1 MHHSLTDKSH
11 DRLIATLTAFL
22 FLTSGGMVVGQ
33 TDISQDQPIEVNSGR
48 SSLDEDVINA
58 PARVN
63 PLTAP
68 DTSLAFAETDD
79 GHSIQGVMMKDG
91 PVDYANN
98 LKRAFGDFGIP
109 YTTARVQEG
118 NRSTEASDANR
129 LSTTYPYRAVG
140 TLTYTDGGVSFFCSA
155 SVIARSIILT
165 AAHCVQDLGDGDN
178 FFTDFR
184 FRPGHYGASEAT
196 AEQISPYGTWSAF
209 LVARAESWGDGTDVG
224 DGSARENDLAL
235 LAMQQLDGRF
245 IGDVV
250 GWFNY
255 SWNNYSFVSSPK
267 TGDLLTAAVTTLGYP
282 GLLDLGRIMQ
292 RVDGPTYT
300 TTINDAPQ
308 LWQGSNFTGGAS
320 GGPWVVNFAGRNAEL
335 SGDAANGNAPI
346 MTIVGVTS
354 WGAPDPNV
362 PKDNYSSQ
370 FGQNSRYPE
379 GDYGGYGAGNIGSLM
394 NSLCTF
400 DGAPEGGT
408 LESQGYCF

>member
-1 MHHSLTDKSH
+1 
-11 DRLIATLTAFL
+11 
-22 FLTSGGMVVGQ
+22 
-33 TDISQDQPIEVNSGR
+33 
-48 SSLDEDVINA
+48 
-58 PARVN
+58 
-63 PLTAP
+63 
-68 DTSLAFAETDD
+68 
-79 GHSIQGVMMKDG
+79 
-91 PVDYANN
+91 
-98 LKRAFGDFGIP
+98 
-109 YTTARVQEG
+109 
-118 NRSTEASDANR
+118 
-129 LSTTYPYRAVG
+129 
-140 TLTYTDGGVSFFCSA
+140 
-155 SVIARSIILT
+155 
-165 AAHCVQDLGDGDN
+165 
-178 FFTDFR
+178 
-184 FRPGHYGASEAT
+184 
-196 AEQISPYGTWSAF
+196 
-209 LVARAESWGDGTDVG
+209 
-224 DGSARENDLAL
+224 
-235 LAMQQLDGRF
+235 MQQLDGRF

-267 TGDLLTAAVTTLGYP
+267 TGDLLTSAVTTLGYP
-282 GLLDLGRIMQ
+282 SLLDLGRIMQ

-335 SGDAANGNAPI
+335 SGGAANGNAPI

-354 WGAPDPNV
+354 WGSPNPNV

>member
-1 MHHSLTDKSH
+1 MSVQN
-11 DRLIATLTAFL
+11 RLIATSAVFL
-22 FLTSGGMVVGQ
+22 FLTSGGMVDGQ
-33 TDISQDQPIEVNSGR
+33 TDTSSDRPSEVISGR
-48 SSLDEDVINA
+48 LSSDGDVMRA
-58 PARVN
+58 RARVN

-68 DTSLAFAETDD
+68 DTSQAFAETDD
-79 GHSIQGVMMKDG
+79 GHSIRGVMTKDG
-91 PVDYANN
+91 PVDDTNN
-98 LKRAFGDFGIP
+98 LQRDFGSFGIP

-118 NRSTEASDANR
+118 NRSTQASDANR
-129 LSTTYPYRAVG
+129 LSTTYPYRALG
-140 TLTYTDGGVSFFCSA
+140 RLTYINGGISFACSA

-165 AAHCVQDLGDGDN
+165 AAHCVQDLGDGDVY
-178 FFTDFR
+178 FTNFR
-184 FRPGHYGASEAT
+184 FRPGHYGASGAT
-196 AEQISPYGTWSAF
+196 AEQISPYGAWSPF
-209 LVARAESWGDGTDVG
+209 LVMRAGSWGDGTDVG
-224 DGSARENDLAL
+224 SGAARENDLAL
-235 LAMQQLDGRF
+235 LAMQKLDGQF

-292 RVDGPTYT
+292 RVDGPTYPT
-300 TTINDAPQ
+300 TVSDAPQ
-308 LWQGSNFTGGAS
+308 LWQGSNLTGGAS
-320 GGPWVVNFAGRNAEL
+320 GGPWVVNFAGRNAAL
-335 SGDAANGNAPI
+335 SGGATNGNAPI

-354 WGAPDPNV
+354 WGSPNPNS

-370 FGQNSRYPE
+370 FGQNSRYPQ

-394 NSLCTF
+394 NTLCTF